1 MALRAASDSLWRESV
16 RRVVEHGPVLDVGT
30 PSRFFKA
37 LEWLEPDCATP
48 YFCSDIRHTLTVD
61 FAADA
66 RDLPV
71 RSDSL
76 GAVICQG
83 VAQYVPD
90 PQRMID
96 ELHRVLRPGGR
107 AYVGLTSVGPYTA
120 AYPGFLG
127 DVVRFTP
134 QSPAVFF
141 AKWSDIQVLRG
152 GGAAH
157 TASDVRTA
165 TVPATVHR
173 VGGPRRPPRPDER
186 HADPLRVR
194 GEVDDARPDLRNN
207 AVRLCH
213 AL

>member
-1 MALRAASDSLWRESV
+1 MDVRVASDSLWRESV
-16 RRVVEHGPVLDVGT
+16 RHVVADGPVLDVGT

-37 LEWLEPDCATP
+37 LDWLEADCATP

-66 RDLPV
+66 RELPI
-71 RSDSL
+71 RSESL
-76 GAVICQG
+76 GAIICQG

-90 PQRMID
+90 PQRMFD

-120 AYPGFLG
+120 AYPGFGG

-134 QSPAVFF
+134 QSPDAFF
-141 AKWSDIQVLRG
+141 AKWSELQVLSG

-157 TASDVRTA
+157 TALTY
-165 TVPATVHR
+165 VPPR
-173 VGGPRRPPRPDER
+173 FRRPLVPLADIVDR
-186 HADPLRVR
+186 HVKTNVTPILYVF
-194 GEVDDARPDLRNN
+194 
-207 AVRLCH
+207 AVK
-213 AL
+213 

>member
-1 MALRAASDSLWRESV
+1 MEIRGASDSLWRESV

-61 FAADA
+61 FTADA
-66 RDLPV
+66 RDLPI
-71 RSDSL
+71 RSESL
-76 GAVICQG
+76 SAVICQS
-83 VAQYVPD
+83 VAEYVPD

-107 AYVGLTSVGPYTA
+107 AYVGLTSIGPYTA
-120 AYPGFLG
+120 AYPGFIG

-134 QSPAVFF
+134 QSPEAFF
-141 AKWSDIQVLRG
+141 AKWSDLSVLRG

-157 TASDVRTA
+157 TALTYLPPRF
-165 TVPATVHR
+165 
-173 VGGPRRPPRPDER
+173 RRPFIQLADLVDR
-186 HADPLRVR
+186 HVETNITPILYVF
-194 GEVDDARPDLRNN
+194 
-207 AVRLCH
+207 AVR
-213 AL
+213 